1 MNYYSTN
8 LQSPQA
14 SLEDAV
20 INAVA
25 PDGGLYMPQAV
36 PRLPLA
42 FIRNMANM
50 SLPEIGYA
58 IANFAFQG
66 DVDAAVLHDIV
77 YDTLNFPMPIP
88 QLEPGRFVLE
98 LFHGPTMAFKDV
110 GARFMGRLLAYFKQK
125 HNDWPVI
132 NVLVPTSGDT
142 GAAVASGFCDVPGV
156 HVYVLYPQDKVSYAQ
171 EAQFATL
178 GHNVTAVMVKGTYDD
193 CKNIVEQALLDK
205 SLNSRMQL
213 TTATTINV
221 ARLIP
226 QTFYYFYAVAELMR
240 MGEDVS
246 NLVIAVPCA
255 NLGNL
260 ASGLLAR
267 AMGLPVKRFV
277 SVENDNNIFYHYVQ
291 TGHFVPHA
299 TVASIAPALDAGNPT
314 NFPRVLNLLGSHAE
328 VERVVHAYS
337 YNDHQ
342 IVQAI
347 GRFNERYGYIF
358 DPHSAIAYQALC
370 EDIMPGEVGLALAT
384 AHPAKFPDAAE
395 LVLRHPIGMPAQ
407 LARFFRGTRQVTTI
421 NSGYTSFR
429 RFLLQ

>member
-1 MNYYSTN
+1 M
-8 LQSPQA
+8 A
-14 SLEDAV
+14 SLEEAV
-20 INAVA
+20 IHAVA
-25 PDGGLYMPQAV
+25 PDGGLYMPQSV

-50 SLPEIGYA
+50 SLQEIGYA

-66 DVDAAVLHDIV
+66 DVDATVLHDIV
-77 YDTLNFPMPIP
+77 YDTLNFPMPIH
-88 QLEPGRFVLE
+88 QLESGQFVLE

-110 GARFMGRLLAYFKQK
+110 GARFMGRLLAYFKRK
-125 HNDWPVI
+125 HSDWPVI

-156 HVYVLYPQDKVSYAQ
+156 HVYVLYPQDKVSYSQ

-178 GHNVTAVMVKGTYDD
+178 GHNVTAVMVNGTYDD
-193 CKNIVEQALLDK
+193 CKSLVEQALMDK

-240 MGEDVS
+240 QGEDVS
-246 NLVIAVPCA
+246 NLVISVPCA

-291 TGHFVPHA
+291 TGHCPMPPWRALRRPLTPEIPPTSPACLICLAA
-299 TVASIAPALDAGNPT
+299 TS
-314 NFPRVLNLLGSHAE
+314 R
-328 VERVVHAYS
+328 
-337 YNDHQ
+337 
-342 IVQAI
+342 
-347 GRFNERYGYIF
+347 
-358 DPHSAIAYQALC
+358 
-370 EDIMPGEVGLALAT
+370 
-384 AHPAKFPDAAE
+384 
-395 LVLRHPIGMPAQ
+395 
-407 LARFFRGTRQVTTI
+407 
-421 NSGYTSFR
+421 
-429 RFLLQ
+429 